1 LSFYILHSQFYFL
14 KMSLISLQNVSLSFG
29 GQPVLDRISM
39 QVEAGERVCLVGR
52 NGEGKSCLMRLIT
65 GELPPDSG
73 RIIKQQ
79 GVKIA
84 RLDQDVPTALEGT
97 VYGVV
102 SGGAGKFMTLLD
114 RHRKVSSSLAEDGSE
129 RLLAELAEVEHE
141 METADV
147 WQVRQQIETVL
158 SRLQLDG
165 DRNFSE
171 LSGGIK
177 KRVMLAR
184 SLVCNPDLL
193 LLDEPTNH
201 LDIDSITWLE
211 EFLLAASCTL
221 LFVTHDRDL
230 LRKLA
235 TRILDLE
242 RGSISSWPGNY
253 DTYLQR
259 KEEMLSAESSQ
270 YARFDKKLAKEE
282 AWVRQGLKA
291 RRTRNEGRVRTL
303 LEMRHQYQARR
314 QQVGNV
320 RMEITEGGLSGKL
333 VAVLKDV
340 SHSFGDRKVIRSF
353 SGTIMRG
360 DRIGIIGP
368 NGAGK
373 TTLLRLLLGEL
384 QPDTGRVRLGT
395 NLQPVY
401 FDQQRAQLDDAKTVI
416 DNLGDG
422 SDFVEIN
429 GQKRHI
435 IGYLRDFL
443 FSADRARS
451 PVSILS
457 GGERNRLL
465 LAKLFARPSNVLVLD
480 EPTND
485 LDIETLELLED
496 LLMEYS
502 GTVLVVSHDRAFLN
516 SVVTSTL
523 VFEGEGRVQEF
534 AGGYDDWLRQRPE
547 PQEKTAPARKERKER
562 VKVKPAGPRKLT
574 FKETRELEELP
585 GRIETLEKEQKL
597 LYEAMAD
604 ESYYRDN
611 GKAAAQAGTR
621 LNELAQLLEEAYG
634 RWEELENIREEFG
647 RK

>member
-1 LSFYILHSQFYFL
+1 
-14 KMSLISLQNVSLSFG
+14 MALITLQNVSLSFG
-29 GQPVLDRISM
+29 GLPVLDRINM
-39 QVEAGERVCLVGR
+39 QIEAGERVCLVGR
-52 NGEGKSCLMRLIT
+52 NGEGKSSLMRLIA
-65 GELPPDSG
+65 GEQPSDSG

-84 RLDQDVPTALEGT
+84 RLDQEVPTSLEGT
-97 VYGVV
+97 VYSVV
-102 SGGAGKFMTLLD
+102 SGGAGEFMALLD
-114 RHRKVSSSLAEDGSE
+114 RHHNVSSRLAEDGSKT
-129 RLLAELAEVEHE
+129 LLAELAEVEHE
-141 METADV
+141 METAGV

-158 SRLQLDG
+158 SRLQLDA
-165 DRNFSE
+165 DRDFPE
-171 LSGGIK
+171 LSGGMK
-177 KRVMLAR
+177 RRVMLAR
-184 SLVCNPDLL
+184 ALVCNPDLL

-201 LDIDSITWLE
+201 LDIESINWLE
-211 EFLLAASCTL
+211 EFLLAASCAL

-242 RGSISSWPGNY
+242 RGFISSWPGNY

-259 KEEMLSAESSQ
+259 KEEMLSTESSQ
-270 YARFDKKLAKEE
+270 NARFDKKLAQEE
-282 AWVRQGLKA
+282 TWVRQGLKA
-291 RRTRNEGRVRTL
+291 RRTRNEGRVRAL
-303 LEMRHQYQARR
+303 VEMRRQYQARR

-333 VAVLKDV
+333 VAVVKDV
-340 SHSFGDRKVIRSF
+340 SHSFGDMNVIRNF
-353 SGTIMRG
+353 SGTVLRG
-360 DRIGIIGP
+360 DRIGIVGP

-384 QPDTGRVRLGT
+384 KPDTGQVHLGT

-401 FDQQRAQLDDAKTVI
+401 FDQQRAQLDAKKTVI

-422 SDFVEIN
+422 NEFVEIN
-429 GQKRHI
+429 GRSRHI

-485 LDIETLELLED
+485 LDIETLELLEG
-496 LLMEYS
+496 LLLEYS

-516 SVVTSTL
+516 NVVASTF
-523 VFEGEGRVQEF
+523 VFEGEGRVQEY
-534 AGGYDDWLRQRPE
+534 AGGYDDWLRQRPD
-547 PQEKTAPARKERKER
+547 QQDKATPARKERKER
-562 VKVKPAGPRKLT
+562 VKAKPVGPRKLT
-574 FKETRELEELP
+574 FKENRELEELP
-585 GRIETLEKEQKL
+585 GMIETLEQEQKL
-597 LYEAMAD
+597 LYEAMAE
-604 ESYYRDN
+604 ESNYMDD
-611 GKAAAQAGTR
+611 GSAAAEAATR
-621 LNELAQLLEEAYG
+621 LGDLVKLLEAAYS
-634 RWEELENIREEFG
+634 RWEELETLREEYAQG
-647 RK
+647 KVKW